1 MISSGILITGD
12 YLDGK
17 SLINGAIIL
26 LLFVSILQD
35 TILFITIWSG
45 QEVYKDIYTEMCK
58 IFIIFGNLNVTVNGV
73 FLHY

>member
-26 LLFVSILQD
+26 PLFVSILQD
-35 TILFITIWSG
+35 AILFTTIWCV
-45 QEVYKDIYTEMCK
+45 QEIYEDIYTELCK
-58 IFIIFGNLNVTVNGV
+58 
-73 FLHY
+73 FLLYSVS

>member
-1 MISSGILITGD
+1 MISCGILFAGD

-26 LLFVSILQD
+26 PLFVSILQD
-35 TILFITIWSG
+35 AILFITIWSG
-45 QEVYKDIYTEMCK
+45 QEVYEDIYTEMCK
-58 IFIIFGNLNVTVNGV
+58 KSIIFGNLNVTKHWV

>member
-26 LLFVSILQD
+26 PLFVSILQD
-35 TILFITIWSG
+35 AILFIMIWSR
-45 QEVYKDIYTEMCK
+45 QEVNEDIYTELCK
-58 IFIIFGNLNVTVNGV
+58 KFIIFGNLNVTVNWV

>member
-45 QEVYKDIYTEMCK
+45 QEV
-58 IFIIFGNLNVTVNGV
+58 
-73 FLHY
+73 